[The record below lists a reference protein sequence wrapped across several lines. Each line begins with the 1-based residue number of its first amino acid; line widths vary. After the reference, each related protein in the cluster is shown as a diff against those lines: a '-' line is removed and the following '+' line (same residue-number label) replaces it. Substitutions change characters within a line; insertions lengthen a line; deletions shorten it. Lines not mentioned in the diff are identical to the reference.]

1 MSVRNAPN
9 HPEQRVV
16 VADIEKIRGVDNGTD
31 GKRNRAYGLLRILM
45 VCLTKLSG
53 VKQ

>member
-1 MSVRNAPN
+1 M
-9 HPEQRVV
+9 

-31 GKRNRAYGLLRILM
+31 GKRNWAYGLLRILM

-53 VKQ
+53 VKW

>member
-1 MSVRNAPN
+1 M
-9 HPEQRVV
+9 

-31 GKRNRAYGLLRILM
+31 GKRNWAYGLLRILM

-53 VKQ
+53 VKWEERRTKQDGTKSP